1 MTLDLV
7 SKKNPFLFV
16 VLGDFNSKLSQAHDK
31 DTNISKEISADS
43 ITSQLGLHQIINEP
57 TYILENSSSAV
68 VVWTLNQLRT
78 IFFTVLHILL
88 KDVLS

>member
-16 VLGDFNSKLSQAHDK
+16 VLGDFNSKLSQSHDK
-31 DTNISKEISADS
+31 DTNISKEISVES